1 MSTIQETEAG
11 VDTPRRF
18 KSKVVIVTGGGTG
31 MGLAVAERVAA
42 EGGTV
47 LIASRRKDVAATAV
61 AAITAKGGKAAHVPT
76 DVTVEADVERLVS
89 VAVTEYGGLH
99 GAFNNAGGMSAF
111 GPVHQ
116 IDDQAWHA
124 EIALGLTSVF
134 YGVKHQ
140 IPAIEASGG
149 GAIVNNASNLG
160 VVGMGTVG
168 PYVAAKHGVV
178 GLTKA
183 AALETAERGVRINA
197 ALPGGVDTPLFG
209 STTGATAEGRE
220 TVRSLHPLG
229 RIARPEEIAATVCH
243 LLSEEA
249 SFVTGAALSLDGGF
263 TAQ

>member
-1 MSTIQETEAG
+1 MSQ
-11 VDTPRRF
+11 RF
-18 KSKVVIVTGGGTG
+18 ESKVVIVTGGGTG

-47 LIASRRKDVAATAV
+47 LIAARRKDVGETAV
-61 AAITAKGGKAAHVPT
+61 AAITAEGGRAAYVPT
-76 DVTVEADVERLVS
+76 DVTVEADMEHLVS
-89 VAVTEYGGLH
+89 VAVAEYGGLH

-111 GPVHQ
+111 GPVHE
-116 IDDQAWHA
+116 IEGEAWHR

-134 YGVKHQ
+134 YGLKYQ

-168 PYVAAKHGVV
+168 PYVAAKHGAV

-183 AALETAERGVRINA
+183 AALETARRDVRVNA
-197 ALPGGVDTPLFG
+197 VLPGGVDTPLFG

-220 TVRSLHPLG
+220 MVKGLHPLG

-249 SFVTGAALSLDGGF
+249 SFITGAALSLDGGF